1 MTLNPITVV
10 DRVLGEY
17 RSYLSTEFQAR
28 DPRLRA
34 ALEAALAEAG
44 FLAQE
49 PFFQAHRP
57 FKNGRRWRDQGL
69 DAALAQVMERRSGSE
84 ASYLHQSEAIVH
96 LLGPEAGPLVVTTGT
111 GSGKTECFLLPV
123 IQNAIEDSVRF
134 RQDGLTALLVYPMNA
149 LANDQEERIRQYLQ
163 ASGHTHVKV
172 ARYDRSTGQDERRQL
187 REHPPHILLTNY
199 MMLEYL
205 LVRPA
210 DRDALFA
217 NHRCRYV
224 VLDEIH
230 TYRGTLGANIA
241 LLFRRLCT
249 HLRHARQDWRA
260 DDRGDSHR
268 FPEVLPVATS
278 ATIKSVEETGRPP
291 LEVRQLRDAAVREF
305 LMKLTG
311 VAGERFRVLGEELR
325 DLDSPSEARWPVEPV
340 ADAGTTFGGPEAV
353 RVVLARLADSP
364 GDEPIGTLA
373 QRAGVLWTL
382 NALLARRP
390 MSVTQI
396 AAEIQRQI
404 PARSGCDPEEV
415 RREVETALVVGAALP
430 DGAPGALRLRAH
442 RFIRG
447 GWRFTRCVEP
457 ACGRLYP
464 MGEEQCE
471 CGSPAAPLY
480 LCRSCGADTLRFRA
494 GESGPEGEALRPNA
508 SRDNEGEWLLYDRAR
523 FETDDDEG
531 LVGVE
536 QQMRQR
542 PVVEGSFDPATCSF
556 STDESLYS
564 MRVVLAPAR
573 NRCLVC
579 GGTAG
584 AHDVL
589 TPVSLGT
596 SAAVRV
602 VSEGL
607 AEGLAAQN
615 QSRPNHDG
623 KERLLIF
630 SDSRQDAAHQA
641 RFITYAGRYDR
652 MRRRLVRILGD
663 APEGHA
669 TIDEVLTRLVAMGVE
684 RGDNPHT
691 RGFDDAAFL
700 PRHVQDRARAWE
712 EAPLLDDLAVSA
724 GYRAS
729 LLNLGLVG
737 VRYEHLGAHIEKS
750 GVELATAHDLTPGQL
765 AYVSRC
771 LLDEMRRRAALS
783 RPMLCYHPGS
793 PSCLEEFR
801 GPADWER
808 RIKSPTGY
816 ACDEQGSPL
825 LWVDRSEVPQGLT
838 VLNAWRRPK
847 TGGRSPSLERR
858 FRHLLSRLGGV
869 EPSDDLMLRLIA
881 LLGRGPR
888 LVVAQTLHGHR
899 KERRLLQV
907 SADAIGLELVAPGDR
922 FRCTICNVRMPWVTA
937 GSPCPNCHGTLQPWP
952 EEEIQRSRYVQR
964 IFKTDLMPLSAGEH
978 TAQITGEERI
988 ELEED
993 FKAPPPG
1000 FRPPPGWVG
1009 TSRRSPTNVLACS
1022 PTLELGI
1029 DVGGMDAVVMRNI
1042 PPRPD
1047 NYAQRGGRAGRSS
1060 RVGIVLGYARSTPH
1074 DGYFFDR
1081 PAEMIAG
1088 EVPAPA
1094 VGLGNRDV
1102 VLRHLHALAFG
1113 AAEPGLAGRMVE
1125 YINIRGEVDQEKVDA
1140 LIAAVAQQFP
1150 HAVRLA
1156 MDAWGPDVLEP
1167 AGLATPDAL
1176 SGALHLLPERIRDL
1190 FNRVRVQILKLQETI
1205 DRWNELG
1212 KGDRSAV
1219 HAQDLKRKLLGMRD
1233 DRFDAEADDRGSGH
1247 PMRRFAEFGILP
1259 GYEFPTAPCTL
1270 RLWGDDHEEDP
1281 ISVARR
1287 FGIAQYQPE
1296 APVHA
1301 RGHRWRVVGLDLASP
1316 WNPKSPDPDWVYV
1329 RC

>member
-1 MTLNPITVV
+1 
-10 DRVLGEY
+10 
-17 RSYLSTEFQAR
+17 
-28 DPRLRA
+28 
-34 ALEAALAEAG
+34 
-44 FLAQE
+44 
-49 PFFQAHRP
+49 
-57 FKNGRRWRDQGL
+57 
-69 DAALAQVMERRSGSE
+69 MERRSGSE

-134 RQDGLTALLVYPMNA
+134 RRDGLTALLVYPMNA

-172 ARYDRSTGQDERRQL
+172 ARYDRSTGEEERRQL

-217 NHRCRYV
+217 NHRCRFV

-260 DDRGDSHR
+260 DDRGDPRR

-291 LEVRQLRDAAVREF
+291 EEVRQLRDAAVREF

-311 VAGERFRVLGEELR
+311 VASERFRVLGEELR

-353 RVVLARLADSP
+353 RAVLARLADSP

-494 GESGPEGEALRPNA
+494 GETGPEGEALRPNA

-607 AEGLAAQN
+607 VEGLAAQN

-663 APEGHA
+663 APAGHA

-750 GVELATAHDLTPGQL
+750 GVELATA
-765 AYVSRC
+765 
-771 LLDEMRRRAALS
+771 
-783 RPMLCYHPGS
+783 
-793 PSCLEEFR
+793 
-801 GPADWER
+801 
-808 RIKSPTGY
+808 
-816 ACDEQGSPL
+816 
-825 LWVDRSEVPQGLT
+825 
-838 VLNAWRRPK
+838 
-847 TGGRSPSLERR
+847 
-858 FRHLLSRLGGV
+858 LGV
-869 EPSDDLMLRLIA
+869 
-881 LLGRGPR
+881 
-888 LVVAQTLHGHR
+888 
-899 KERRLLQV
+899 
-907 SADAIGLELVAPGDR
+907 
-922 FRCTICNVRMPWVTA
+922 
-937 GSPCPNCHGTLQPWP
+937 
-952 EEEIQRSRYVQR
+952 
-964 IFKTDLMPLSAGEH
+964 
-978 TAQITGEERI
+978 
-988 ELEED
+988 
-993 FKAPPPG
+993 
-1000 FRPPPGWVG
+1000 
-1009 TSRRSPTNVLACS
+1009 
-1022 PTLELGI
+1022 
-1029 DVGGMDAVVMRNI
+1029 
-1042 PPRPD
+1042 
-1047 NYAQRGGRAGRSS
+1047 
-1060 RVGIVLGYARSTPH
+1060 
-1074 DGYFFDR
+1074 
-1081 PAEMIAG
+1081 
-1088 EVPAPA
+1088 
-1094 VGLGNRDV
+1094 
-1102 VLRHLHALAFG
+1102 
-1113 AAEPGLAGRMVE
+1113 
-1125 YINIRGEVDQEKVDA
+1125 
-1140 LIAAVAQQFP
+1140 
-1150 HAVRLA
+1150 
-1156 MDAWGPDVLEP
+1156 
-1167 AGLATPDAL
+1167 TPDAFSTRCAAGRL
-1176 SGALHLLPERIRDL
+1176 SPAPCCAITPEARAVSRNSGGQQTGSGESRARRGTPATNRGVPFSGWTDRRCHRASRCSMPGGAPRRGAG
-1190 FNRVRVQILKLQETI
+1190 VQA
-1205 DRWNELG
+1205 W
-1212 KGDRSAV
+1212 SAV
-1219 HAQDLKRKLLGMRD
+1219 SDTCSP
-1233 DRFDAEADDRGSGH
+1233 GSAG
-1247 PMRRFAEFGILP
+1247 L
-1259 GYEFPTAPCTL
+1259 
-1270 RLWGDDHEEDP
+1270 
-1281 ISVARR
+1281 S
-1287 FGIAQYQPE
+1287 
-1296 APVHA
+1296 PVTT
-1301 RGHRWRVVGLDLASP
+1301 
-1316 WNPKSPDPDWVYV
+1316 
-1329 RC
+1329 